1 MGDLGENNGPALR
14 RSKWWKT
21 CPASSSSGV
30 AGGIILLA
38 CSGGII
44 LLACYSIEHEPLNY
58 REAGTIR
65 NGPIVLLLI
74 LSKTS
79 PKRRSS

>member
-30 AGGIILLA
+30 D
-38 CSGGII
+38 GGII
-44 LLACYSIEHEPLNY
+44 LLACYSIDREPLK
-58 REAGTIR
+58 
-65 NGPIVLLLI
+65 LLGSRHHKEWPDRPPADLV
-74 LSKTS
+74 
-79 PKRRSS
+79 

>member
-1 MGDLGENNGPALR
+1 MGDLGENNGLALR

-38 CSGGII
+38 C
-44 LLACYSIEHEPLNY
+44 YRIEHEPLNY